1 MSILPD
7 GRRSADGRR
16 EIADFV
22 SGNES
27 SELYSVHSSRQNSL
41 RETSFLTAI
50 LQNCRARMLP
60 SRACMLLRGRGACGQ
75 ASPDI
80 SAARFWG
87 RSPPPVVPW
96 ARIRF
101 PVPIAERA
109 RGAERVVAG
118 RVSSV
123 TPEWQTNDYG
133 DRLIVSVVRVN
144 VTETMKGESSPTID
158 VEVEGGTIGTL
169 TLRVSD
175 QLTFTPGERAMFFV
189 RRNRRGRFVPHLRG
203 PGNHQARCGR
213 PGARHQPD
221 AGRDPPRGHGQGP
234 VVRCVLRSASVPRGL
249 SSHSSC

>member
-1 MSILPD
+1 
-7 GRRSADGRR
+7 
-16 EIADFV
+16 
-22 SGNES
+22 
-27 SELYSVHSSRQNSL
+27 
-41 RETSFLTAI
+41 
-50 LQNCRARMLP
+50 
-60 SRACMLLRGRGACGQ
+60 MLLRGRGRGASGQ

-80 SAARFWG
+80 LLLLVLGPFAVVG
-87 RSPPPVVPW
+87 RALGADQV
-96 ARIRF
+96 

-144 VTETMKGESSPTID
+144 VTETMKGESSPTVD

-175 QLTFTPGERAMFFV
+175 QLTFTPGERALFFV

-203 PGNHQARCGR
+203 QGLIKLDA
-213 PGARHQPD
+213 
-221 AGRDPPRGHGQGP
+221 AGRVPGTSLTLDEIRREVTRQGP
-234 VVRCVLRSASVPRGL
+234 VVRCVLRSAPVPRGL